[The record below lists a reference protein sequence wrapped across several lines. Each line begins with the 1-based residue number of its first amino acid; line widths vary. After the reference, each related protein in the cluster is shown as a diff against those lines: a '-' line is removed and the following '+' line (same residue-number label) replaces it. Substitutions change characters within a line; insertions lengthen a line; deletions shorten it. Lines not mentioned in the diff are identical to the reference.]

1 MINVMEEM
9 RASLEDVLRQSL
21 DKAVENNEL
30 PRINVEN
37 ILIEVPREKGFGDF
51 STNMAM
57 QTARK
62 ARMSPD
68 KIASVIINNINN
80 NIGLDN
86 TCIAKV
92 EKAGPGFINFYLK
105 SDWLY
110 RTLQVIM
117 TERENYGKL
126 DIGKGRKVMV
136 EFVSANPTGP
146 LHMGNARGGSLG
158 DCIAR
163 VLKASGYDVTRE
175 FYINDTG
182 AQIEKFGASLEARY
196 IQLLKGEEAVDFPED
211 GYHGEDIVE
220 HAKNYI
226 KIYGD
231 KLIGVPS
238 HERRKELAQY
248 ALEKNVKSIR
258 NDLEKYGIKFD
269 VWFSE
274 KSLYE
279 SGEFDETMK
288 YLEQEGLTYEKDGAV
303 WIKTSQFG
311 TDKDEVLIRS
321 NGIPT
326 YFASDIAYHRNKFLK
341 RKFDRVI
348 NLLGADHHGHVSRMK
363 AAVKALGVDPDR
375 LDIIVFQL
383 VRLYRNGE
391 ITRMSKRT
399 GKSITLSDILDE
411 VGKDAARFFFSMQ
424 ASGNH
429 LDFDLDVA
437 VRQSDENPV
446 YYVQYAHARIC
457 SMLKVLEGEGV
468 KVPAP
473 GQADLTFLKAQAE
486 LELIRKLAEYPEEIS
501 ISART
506 LEPSRLTRYA
516 TEVAALFHGF
526 YNSCRVKGEEENL
539 MKARLALVESTR
551 IVIRNLLDLLNIGAP
566 EKM

>member
-1 MINVMEEM
+1 FIEQNTIIYVFNLINEWE
-9 RASLEDVLRQSL
+9 
-21 DKAVENNEL
+21 
-30 PRINVEN
+30 I
-37 ILIEVPREKGFGDF
+37 IIEVPREKEFGDF

-57 QTARK
+57 QMARE
-62 ARMSPD
+62 ARMPPA
-68 KIASVIINNINN
+68 KIAAAIINNIEMDGTY
-80 NIGLDN
+80 IK
-86 TCIAKV
+86 KV
-92 EKAGPGFINFYLK
+92 EKAGPGFINFYLEK
-105 SDWLY
+105 DWLY
-110 RTLQVIM
+110 QALQAIM
-117 TERENYGKL
+117 AERENYGKL

-146 LHMGNARGGSLG
+146 LHMGNARGGALG

-163 VLKASGYDVTRE
+163 ILEAVGYDVTRE

-182 AQIEKFGASLEARY
+182 AQVEKFGASLEARY
-196 IQLLKGEEAVDFPED
+196 IQLLKGEDAVEFPED
-211 GYHGEDIVE
+211 GYHGEDVIE
-220 HAKNYI
+220 HARNYI
-226 KIYGD
+226 KIHGD
-231 KLIGVPS
+231 KLLGIPS
-238 HERRKELAQY
+238 GERRKMLAEY
-248 ALEKNVKSIR
+248 ALGKNLESIR

-274 KSLYE
+274 KTLYE
-279 SGEFDETMK
+279 SGEFDETME
-288 YLEQEGLTYEKDGAV
+288 YLEQNGLTYEKDGAV

-348 NLLGADHHGHVSRMK
+348 NLLGADHHGHSSRMK
-363 AAVKALGVDPDR
+363 AAMEALGVGPDK

-391 ITRMSKRT
+391 IARMSKRT
-399 GKSITLSDILDE
+399 GKSITLADILDE

-424 ASGNH
+424 ASGSH
-429 LDFDLDVA
+429 LDFDLDMA
-437 VRQSDENPV
+437 VKQSDENPV

-457 SMLKVLEGEGV
+457 SMLRVLEAEGV

-473 GQADLTFLKAQAE
+473 GQVDLALLKTEAE
-486 LELIRKLAEYPEEIS
+486 LELIRKLAEYPEEIG
-501 ISART
+501 IAART

-516 TEVAALFHGF
+516 IELAALFHGF
-526 YNSCRVKGEEENL
+526 YNSCRVKGKEESL
-539 MKARLALVESTR
+539 VKARLALVDCTR
-551 IVIRNLLDLLNIGAP
+551 TVIRDILNLLCINAP